1 MVLVVCHPWRWP
13 RDKWLSCPP
22 LEIGQGLEFKVSVAT
37 VVDEMVVGSRRGV
50 FINAAVEAGL
60 VASMVSTEE
69 RT

>member
-1 MVLVVCHPWRWP
+1 MWQ
-13 RDKWLSCPP
+13 SCPP
-22 LEIGQGLEFKVSVAT
+22 LEIGQGLECRVGVAT

-60 VASMVSTEE
+60 VASMVSMEE